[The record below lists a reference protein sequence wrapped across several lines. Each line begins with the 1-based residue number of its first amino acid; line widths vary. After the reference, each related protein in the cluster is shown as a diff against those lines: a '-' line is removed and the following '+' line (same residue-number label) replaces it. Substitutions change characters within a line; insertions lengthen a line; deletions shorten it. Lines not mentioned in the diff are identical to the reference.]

1 MKKILIIALILLIIG
16 GSVLCLANYD
26 RIELIPVRELYEG
39 EEITVDDFKVNYVY
53 SNGLNITSKILSFGE
68 EKLDSIYA
76 AKIINVNLLT
86 GNYNLPIS

>member
-1 MKKILIIALILLIIG
+1 MKKIFIIALILLIIG
-16 GSVLCLANYD
+16 GSVLYLTHYD
-26 RIELIPVRELYEG
+26 RIELIPTRELYEG
-39 EEITVDDFKVNYVY
+39 EEITADDFKVSYVY

-76 AKIINVNLLT
+76 AKVINVNLLT